1 MARAMGSW
9 VLAHATDKLSSL
21 FSSVPSASAF
31 SSSTGLSSDPTLE
44 DLKKLHRT
52 MKRIRAILRDA
63 DEREITS
70 LARRLRLSELT
81 EVAYDAEDV
90 IDEYQ
95 YEVLRSHLQSDVSSL
110 KESNQVKF
118 WEFIFSFCVFP

>member
-1 MARAMGSW
+1 MRMARAMHSSW
-9 VLAHATDKLSSL
+9 SWILAEATDKLSSL
-21 FSSVPSASAF
+21 FSSAS
-31 SSSTGLSSDPTLE
+31 SSSTGRSSDPTLK
-44 DLKKLHRT
+44 DLRRLHRT

-70 LARRLRLSELT
+70 HAETLRLSELS

-95 YEVLRSHLQSDVSSL
+95 YEVLRSHHQSDVSSL
-110 KESNQVKF
+110 EERSQVKITTF
-118 WEFIFSFCVFP
+118 F